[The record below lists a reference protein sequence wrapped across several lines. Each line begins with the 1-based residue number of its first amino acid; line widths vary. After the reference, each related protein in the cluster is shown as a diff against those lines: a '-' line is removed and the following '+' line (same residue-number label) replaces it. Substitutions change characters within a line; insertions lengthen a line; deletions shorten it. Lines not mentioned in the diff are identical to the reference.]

1 MNKYIYSLAALALF
15 GATIP
20 SQAGVF
26 DGLRDMI
33 PFTEGTP
40 VELPMNTVVIPD
52 RRLAKRVKVESL
64 VARQTYTETTEVVVR
79 FFNKTKKPVQLAVRS
94 SFFDTDRVLVE
105 DPSVWRQI
113 HIQPR
118 SFANYSIS
126 SMTRNE
132 QLSFLVEVQGQLN
145 RY

>member
-1 MNKYIYSLAALALF
+1 MKKPIYAITLLALL
-15 GATIP
+15 GSAIP
-20 SQAGVF
+20 VQAGVM
-26 DGLRDMI
+26 DGLRDML
-33 PFTEGTP
+33 PFTQGSP

-52 RRLAKRVKVESL
+52 RKLAKRVKVESL
-64 VARQTYTETTEVVVR
+64 VARQTYTETTEVIVR

-105 DPSVWRQI
+105 DPSVWRQV

-118 SFANYSIS
+118 SFASYSIS
-126 SMTRNE
+126 SMTRYE